1 MSTVWQALA
10 CGGLQPA
17 KTPTLTRREFFTATA
32 FALAAPPES
41 SGAPLQVTY
50 RRAPAYL
57 AYRDKLRDPADGPMS
72 PPAAAPLP
80 SSTSPMFAD
89 VTGTVLD
96 SEQLSRGIPYWM
108 ARLEAGTG
116 IDIYGNNG
124 LAVGDI
130 DGDGVD
136 EIYVCQPAGLPNRL
150 FRWREGKLEDIS
162 AAAGVDLLDD
172 SASALF
178 LDLRNLGR
186 QDLVVLRGSSPVL
199 FLNDGQGR
207 FTLAPDAFRFAT
219 PPQGAFTGMA
229 AADYDRDGKL
239 DIYCCAYS
247 FFRSEAQFLYP
258 TPYFDAQNGPPNFL
272 FHNRLNADGTGYF
285 EDVTAAVGLNENNN
299 RYSFAPAWCDYDG
312 SGWPS
317 LYVANDFGRNNLYRN
332 DKGKFRDVAV
342 QAGVEDIGP
351 GMSAAWFDLSGDGHP
366 DLYVANMWT
375 APGQRVTKTD
385 EFRQRYPGLDE
396 TWRRHTK
403 GNSLYRNRGDGRF
416 EDVGARMGVE
426 MGRWAWSADAA
437 DLDFDGRPEILV
449 TCGMLTGPRADPDL
463 MSFFWREVVAKTP
476 ADAERSA
483 AYEEGWNAINQFI
496 REGYSWNGGERNV
509 FYLWP
514 AHSAQYEDFSRVSG
528 LDFAG
533 DSRAFAF
540 TDIDGDGALDI
551 VVKNRLAPQLRVF
564 QNRFATS
571 RPMVAIRLRGTV
583 SNRDGIGARVMVG
596 GGGPVQWLAAGSGYL
611 SQHSKTMH
619 FRAGEYAEVVW
630 PSGQKQRVDGLTAY
644 ALHEITEG
652 EGMKVVRR
660 FPREQTKI
668 AAREAAADNTPR
680 LQDTWVQDPLPLPDR
695 HRGPGLPVL
704 TNAELHKSPDLA
716 AAYALFRRYLF
727 EYRAELE
734 LPLALLLND
743 AGEAV
748 KIYASVPTPATVT
761 ADLKQVAQRRAL
773 PYPGRALSQPRRDY
787 FKLGAALLWS
797 GYGDYALPYL
807 ERVLADDPANTRTMV
822 LAAQVHREA
831 GRADQ
836 AARLL
841 DEALRLQPALAE
853 AWNERGGLALASKKP
868 EDALEHFEQA
878 LASQPDLLYAL
889 LNAAQ
894 TAAQLNRLDQAAAY
908 YRRARAAHPRSA
920 DAANGLGLTRA
931 KQGVMREAEALLR
944 EAVTLDPG
952 LASAWNNLAVLLMRD
967 GRKDEALDALERGI
981 AQSPGDEALYLNL
994 GRLYVQGGDRA
1005 KAAETMRRLL
1015 KENPASAVARKALAD
1030 LEGK

>member
-1 MSTVWQALA
+1 M
-10 CGGLQPA
+10 
-17 KTPTLTRREFFTATA
+17 TRRDFFTATA
-32 FALAAPPES
+32 FALAAPPEAS
-41 SGAPLQVTY
+41 PAVPAEITY
-50 RRAPAYL
+50 RRAPAYF
-57 AYRDKLRDPADGPMS
+57 AYRSKLQSPDDAPAMPT
-72 PPAAAPLP
+72 PARTPA
-80 SSTSPMFAD
+80 TSPLFAE

-150 FRWREGKLEDIS
+150 FRWSEGRLIDIS
-162 AAAGVDLLDD
+162 ATAGVDLLDD

-258 TPYFDAQNGPPNFL
+258 TPYHDAQNGPPNFL
-272 FHNRLNADGTGYF
+272 FRNRLNADGTGYF
-285 EDVTAAVGLNENNN
+285 EDVTAAVGLDQNNN

-332 DKGKFRDVAV
+332 DKGTFRDIAAE
-342 QAGVEDIGP
+342 AGVEDIGP
-351 GMSAAWFDLSGDGHP
+351 GMSAAWFDENGDGQA

-375 APGQRVTKTD
+375 APGQRVTKTE
-385 EFRQRYPGLDE
+385 EFRKRYPGLDDV
-396 TWRRHTK
+396 WRRHTK
-403 GNSLYRNRGDGRF
+403 GNSLYRNVGNGTF
-416 EDVGARMGVE
+416 EEVGARLGVE
-426 MGRWAWSADAA
+426 MGRWAWSCDAA
-437 DLDFDGRPEILV
+437 DLNFDGHPEIFV
-449 TCGMLTGPRADPDL
+449 TCGMLTGPKQPDL

-476 ADAERSA
+476 PGAERSA

-509 FYLWP
+509 FYWQKRH
-514 AHSAQYEDFSRVSG
+514 AEGYFDVGRDSG

-564 QNRFATS
+564 QNRFADW
-571 RPMVAIRLRGTV
+571 RPRVGIRLRGV
-583 SNRDGIGARVMVG
+583 ASNRDGIGARVSVRG
-596 GGGPVQWLAAGSGYL
+596 HVQWLAAGSGYL
-611 SQHSKTMH
+611 SQHTKTLY
-619 FRAGEYAEVVW
+619 FPAGEYAEVVW

-644 ALHEITEG
+644 ALYEITEG
-652 EGMKVVRR
+652 DGHKLIRR
-660 FPREQTKI
+660 FPREQSRI
-668 AAREAAADNTPR
+668 APREAPADNTPR
-680 LQDTWVQDPLPLPDR
+680 LHDTWLQDPLPLPDR
-695 HRGPGLPVL
+695 RRGPGLLVL
-704 TNAELHKSPDLA
+704 RESALKASPDLA

-727 EYRAELE
+727 EYRADLE

-748 KIYASVPTPATVT
+748 KIYAAVPTPATVA
-761 ADLKQVAQRRAL
+761 ADLKQIAQRQAL

-807 ERVLADDPANTRTMV
+807 ERVLADDPANTRTIV
-822 LAAQVHREA
+822 LAAQIHREA
-831 GRADQ
+831 DRLPQ

-853 AWNERGGLALASKKP
+853 AWNERGGLALAAKKP
-868 EDALEHFEQA
+868 EEALEHFEQA

-920 DAANGLGLTRA
+920 DAANGLGLTLA
-931 KQGVMREAEALLR
+931 KQNESREAEALLR
-944 EAVTLDPG
+944 EAVALDPA
-952 LASAWNNLAVLLMRD
+952 LASAWNNLAVLLLRL
-967 GRKDEALDALERGI
+967 GRKDEAVAALEQGI
-981 AQSPGDEALYLNL
+981 AQAPADEGLYLNL
-994 GRLYVQGGDRA
+994 GRLWVQSGDRA
-1005 KAAETMRRLL
+1005 KAADTMRRLL
-1015 KENPASAVARKALAD
+1015 KQNPASAVARKALAD